1 MGNFTTHFFLSV
13 ARRPIGSTFPSTY
26 PNMSLRAQMLV
37 NISEQTRLGLA
48 KCARVQ
54 EQSAAPVNKCAFW
67 TCGEAANKEKGPLL
81 CCFKCANPKHF
92 HNKCGQFICFSPQ
105 FPSRKLC
112 PCCAPRS
119 SSPPVDALAHPG
131 TPPSHKPMGVVE
143 RGVVEATSE
152 SVTCAESQQAST
164 VSQVGGVVVE
174 GVAPRATF
182 EPANLDTDAVSQ
194 GTAVSPNPPPRRRST
209 RLSVESSVSHKRCR
223 SSQDPASP
231 PRSSTKRQ
239 GGRGAHVS
247 HLERYR
253 HPPPLRRRRRSQPAL
268 AVRFHLYSPCTFIAP
283 VLYSPCTF
291 I

>member
-1 MGNFTTHFFLSV
+1 MGNFTTYFFLSV

-48 KCARVQ
+48 ECARVQ

-67 TCGEAANKEKGPLL
+67 ICGEAANKEKGPLL

-231 PRSSTKRQ
+231 PPVINKKARGERRACLTPRTLPASPPPAAKTAKST
-239 GGRGAHVS
+239 GTRGA
-247 HLERYR
+247 
-253 HPPPLRRRRRSQPAL
+253 
-268 AVRFHLYSPCTFIAP
+268 FSP
-283 VLYSPCTF
+283 V
-291 I
+291 